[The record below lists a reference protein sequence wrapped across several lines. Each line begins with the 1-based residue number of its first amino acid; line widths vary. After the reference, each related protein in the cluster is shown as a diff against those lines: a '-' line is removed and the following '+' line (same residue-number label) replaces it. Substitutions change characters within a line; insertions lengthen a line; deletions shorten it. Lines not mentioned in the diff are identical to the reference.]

1 MKAVALLVMEAA
13 SAAAIMVAQDMLYVY
28 RLLESIG
35 LSMELLMLLEMDD
48 KGAVD
53 LANNGSVGS

>member
-1 MKAVALLVMEAA
+1 LKAVALLVMEAA

>member
-1 MKAVALLVMEAA
+1 MEAA